1 VILIPICTI
10 FVQDLIK
17 IIKQKMKSLILSF
30 AIFNLISMTSQNS
43 VHEFDIQTLDGK
55 TQSLSDFK
63 GKKMLFVNTAS
74 ECGFTSQYE
83 ALQNV
88 HSKYGTDLVIIGFPA
103 NNFGGQ
109 EPGSN
114 SDIKTFCSK
123 NYGVS
128 FLMANKVS
136 VKGKDIDPLFKWLN
150 NQENQSFVG
159 DIMWNFEKYLID
171 ENGQLIKRFRS
182 STKPDSDKIISLL

>member
-1 VILIPICTI
+1 MDINHI
-10 FVQDLIK
+10 FVYYLTK
-17 IIKQKMKSLILSF
+17 IIKQKMRFIAYTF
-30 AIFNLISMTSQNS
+30 VIFNFLTMTSQKS
-43 VHEFDIQTLDGK
+43 VHEFDIKTIDGK
-55 TQSLSDFK
+55 TQTLSNFK

-88 HSKYGTDLVIIGFPA
+88 HEKYGKDLVIIGFPA

-150 NQENQSFVG
+150 RQENQSFVG

>member
-1 VILIPICTI
+1 MKFIAYT
-10 FVQDLIK
+10 FV
-17 IIKQKMKSLILSF
+17 
-30 AIFNLISMTSQNS
+30 IFNFLAMTSQKS
-43 VHEFDIQTLDGK
+43 VHEFDIKTIDGK
-55 TQSLSDFK
+55 TQALSNFK

-88 HSKYGTDLVIIGFPA
+88 HEKYGNHLVIIGFPA

-114 SDIKTFCSK
+114 SDIKTFCTK

-128 FLMANKVS
+128 FLMSNKIS
-136 VKGKDIDPLFKWLN
+136 VKGKDINPLFKWLN
-150 NQENQSFVG
+150 NQENQSFTG

-171 ENGQLIKRFRS
+171 ENGHLIKRFRS
-182 STKPDSDKIISLL
+182 STSPISDKIISLL

>member
-1 VILIPICTI
+1 MRFLVFTFTI
-10 FVQDLIK
+10 FNFLT
-17 IIKQKMKSLILSF
+17 
-30 AIFNLISMTSQNS
+30 MTSQKS
-43 VHEFDIQTLDGK
+43 VHEFEIKTIDGT
-55 TQSLSDFK
+55 TQALSAFK

-88 HSKYGTDLVIIGFPA
+88 HSKYGNDLVIIGFPA

-114 SDIKTFCSK
+114 RDIKTFCSK
-123 NYGVS
+123 NYGV
-128 FLMANKVS
+128 ANKIS

-171 ENGQLIKRFRS
+171 ENGHLIKRFRS
-182 STKPDSDKIISLL
+182 STRPDSDKIISLL